1 MGTRIARRA
10 RKAGRL
16 LISDPGHFCQKVYS
30 LVRSLYP
37 LSKYPVKKKVSG
49 VTFEFNFSYD
59 PVIKHMY
66 CGEYEEETIGVM
78 RKFLRQ
84 GDTFVDIGA
93 NIGYLSA
100 VAAGIVGVTGRVYSF
115 EPVPGHFSRLRN
127 VATLNQE
134 YHITVNQCALG
145 AEDGSAKIAVTNL
158 ANIGWNTIVPGFM
171 SQDTIKESID
181 VPVLRFDNF
190 VEKNSLK
197 NISLIK
203 IDTEGYEFPV
213 LKGFSGFFE
222 NTKDRPVILCEI
234 APEAYPHLG
243 YAVDE
248 LFDYM
253 RQYGYEAF
261 YISDLSVRV
270 KPSMLHATTNV
281 VFIPN
286 KGGNDGGRSCAQ

>member
-1 MGTRIARRA
+1 
-10 RKAGRL
+10 
-16 LISDPGHFCQKVYS
+16 
-30 LVRSLYP
+30 
-37 LSKYPVKKKVSG
+37 
-49 VTFEFNFSYD
+49 
-59 PVIKHMY
+59 MY

-115 EPVPGHFSRLRN
+115 EPVPGPFSRLRN
-127 VATLNQE
+127 VASLNQE

-203 IDTEGYEFPV
+203 IDTEGYEYPV
-213 LKGFSGFFE
+213 LKGFRGFF
-222 NTKDRPVILCEI
+222 
-234 APEAYPHLG
+234 
-243 YAVDE
+243 
-248 LFDYM
+248 
-253 RQYGYEAF
+253 
-261 YISDLSVRV
+261 
-270 KPSMLHATTNV
+270 
-281 VFIPN
+281 
-286 KGGNDGGRSCAQ
+286 

>member
-1 MGTRIARRA
+1 MAISIVRRA
-10 RKAGRL
+10 HKAGRL
-16 LISDPGHFCQKVYS
+16 LICDPGHFCQKVYS

-37 LSKYPVKKKVSG
+37 LSKYPVRKKVSG

-66 CGEYEEETIGVM
+66 CGEYEEETVAVM
-78 RKFLRQ
+78 RKFLHK

-93 NIGYLSA
+93 NIGYLST

-115 EPVPGHFSRLRN
+115 EPVPGHFARLKN
-127 VATLNQE
+127 IAALNQE
-134 YHITVNQCALG
+134 YNITVNQCALG

-181 VPVLRFDNF
+181 VPVSRFDNF
-190 VEKNSLK
+190 VSKYSLT

-222 NTKDRPVILCEI
+222 KTKDRPVILCEV
-234 APEAYPHLG
+234 APEAYPYLG
-243 YAVDE
+243 YTVDQ

-253 RQYGYEAF
+253 RRYGYEAF
-261 YISDLSVRV
+261 HIFDVSARV
-270 KPSMLHATTNV
+270 NPALLRTTTNV

-286 KGGNDGGRSCAQ
+286 RGTHEAQWSRAK